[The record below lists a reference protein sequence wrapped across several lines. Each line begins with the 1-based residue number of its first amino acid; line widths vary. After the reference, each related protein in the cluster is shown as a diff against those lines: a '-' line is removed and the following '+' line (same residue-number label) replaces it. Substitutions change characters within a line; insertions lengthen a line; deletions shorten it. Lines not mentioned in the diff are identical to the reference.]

1 MFLHTGIAIPEYRIF
16 YLWVFRVC
24 YTILVAR
31 ITIARH
37 HIPSRQPVPLTIFR
51 SNSKFDQNLQCF
63 GLKCTSD
70 HNETLHTPRQCFKLE
85 HSKFG
90 SNFETDRN
98 IVSRTGASYD
108 KEEVMEARTKEI
120 LVRFFRTN
128 CMKTVLKRQVDLF
141 TLLYNPNPTIQR
153 TYVMILLFLWALLK
167 YMYID

>member
-1 MFLHTGIAIPEYRIF
+1 MFLHTGIAIPEYDIF
-16 YLWVFRVC
+16 YLWVFRGF
-24 YTILVAR
+24 YTRLVAR

-37 HIPSRQPVPLTIFR
+37 HLPSRQPVPLTIFK
-51 SNSKFDQNLQCF
+51 KFAVLWF
-63 GLKCTSD
+63 KMYFAD
-70 HNETLHTPRQCFKLE
+70 HNETLYTPRQCFKLG

-98 IVSRTGASYD
+98 IVCGTGASYD
-108 KEEVMEARTKEI
+108 KEEVMEERNKKI

-128 CMKTVLKRQVDLF
+128 CMKIVLKQPVDLF
-141 TLLYNPNPTIQR
+141 TLLSNPNPTIQR